1 MAKATRKK
9 PAKKSAP
16 KKKARARGRGKSAKP
31 KGHFTLLAVA
41 MIGLTAI
48 WIIGAGSFAM
58 IDVFD
63 RRAAC
68 QNWLVEAG
76 RGETGYRRVY
86 DEVATKY
93 GCSLTKIGFKG
104 FIAEKPIY
112 PNGKWIL
119 IVLAFPTIMMS
130 IYGLILWLKRSWIL
144 GRKKRIWAKAGPLD
158 FDDFEDMREFPEDEA
173 EEKAK
178 AKAAASPA
186 PAADA
191 SAKEGAAKEGA
202 AKEGAAEDGS
212 ATESE
217 PSDKSA
223 EEPEKEEE
231 ELSELEK
238 IMRQVDG

>member
-9 PAKKSAP
+9 PAKKGAA
-16 KKKARARGRGKSAKP
+16 KKAKARGKGKGKGGKST
-31 KGHFTLLAVA
+31 GHFTFLAVA
-41 MIGLTAI
+41 MIGLTVI
-48 WIIGAGSFAM
+48 WSIGAGSFAM

-86 DEVATKY
+86 DEVALKY

-112 PNGKWIL
+112 PSGKWIL

-130 IYGLILWLKRSWIL
+130 IYGILLWLKRSWIL
-144 GRKKRIWAKAGPLD
+144 GRKKRIWALAGPLN
-158 FDDFEDMREFPEDEA
+158 FDDFEDTRDFPEDEV
-173 EEKAK
+173 EEKAE
-178 AKAAASPA
+178 AKTAAPPS
-186 PAADA
+186 PAAD
-191 SAKEGAAKEGA
+191 ETTGDGAAKDGA
-202 AKEGAAEDGS
+202 PGDEAASDAKAGTSD
-212 ATESE
+212 ESE
-217 PSDKSA
+217 A
-223 EEPEKEEE
+223 EEPEKKEE

-238 IMRQVDG
+238 ILRQVDD

>member
-16 KKKARARGRGKSAKP
+16 KKARARSKGKGAKP

-48 WIIGAGSFAM
+48 WTIGAGSFAM
-58 IDVFD
+58 VDVFD

-86 DEVATKY
+86 DEVAVKY

-119 IVLAFPTIMMS
+119 IVLAFPTVMMS

-158 FDDFEDMREFPEDEA
+158 FDDFEDMRDFPEDEE

-178 AKAAASPA
+178 AKAAEPPSPA
-186 PAADA
+186 AKASTKDGATGDEAKTDA
-191 SAKEGAAKEGA
+191 KA
-202 AKEGAAEDGS
+202 
-212 ATESE
+212 E
-217 PSDKSA
+217 PSDKAETKEA
-223 EEPEKEEE
+223 EEPEKKEE

-238 IMRQVDG
+238 ILRQVDD